1 MKMKDYY
8 SILGIIKT
16 AEDIVVKAAYRALA
30 QKYHPDKFSGDPAE
44 AQQRMQEINEA
55 YSVLSDAEKRREY
68 DKTYDFQ
75 SSGTDAETDTA
86 YFDSELDQVWHE
98 VTEYYPDLTDIEKSL
113 TRVSKQLVHTFKYS
127 LIESKQFEQR
137 KEIANQIETRYWQ
150 SLFGTNKD
158 IIEFG
163 KILILCK
170 YKTAAKKLNR
180 AINILGNQ
188 TNSEIVI
195 DKIKSTEL
203 GKNERI
209 SLKLISNRKNTY
221 VKNNAQNIL
230 SGNPD
235 LRKMDFFIKN
245 LGGNIK
251 RHEDILK
258 KYQVEIN
265 SSFATQIMSLED
277 LHEFC
282 KVLANIIVEY
292 QEY

>member
-1 MKMKDYY
+1 MKDYY

-30 QKYHPDKFSGDPAE
+30 QKYHPDKFSGDPAV

-55 YSVLSDAEKRREY
+55 YSVLSDEEKRREY
-68 DKTYDFQ
+68 DKTYEFQ
-75 SSGTDAETDTA
+75 SSDTDTDTSA
-86 YFDSELDQVWHE
+86 EHFDSDLDQVWNE
-98 VTEYYPDLTDIEKSL
+98 VSEYYPDLINIEKSL
-113 TRVSKQLVHTFKYS
+113 SKVSKQLVHTFKYS

-150 SLFGTNKD
+150 SLFGTNKE

-170 YKTAAKKLNR
+170 YKNAAKKLNR
-180 AINILGNQ
+180 AVSILGSQ
-188 TNSEIVI
+188 TNPEVVI

-209 SLKLISNRKNTY
+209 ALKLIASRKNTY
-221 VKNNAQNIL
+221 VKNNALNIL
-230 SGNPD
+230 NGMPD

-251 RHEDILK
+251 RHEDIFK

-265 SSFATQIMSLED
+265 SSLATQIMSLED